1 MKTTINFLVMVV
13 LSITSSS
20 ILQAQDFR
28 GAFRIGAS
36 QHDESQGIAQDI
48 QGNIYLSGNFEGT
61 VDFDPSGE
69 EATLTAI
76 NKYDAYLAKYD
87 SDGNFIWVISIGGNE
102 WIYGRRITLDTE
114 GNIYMA
120 GYFKGE
126 ADFDPSSNDYMLEGV
141 ELDGFLAKY
150 DPDGNFVWAFD
161 IGNDFNGT
169 SFDVDIDMQGNIW
182 VTGVFRDAVDFD
194 PSENEFILT
203 GHGLQDC
210 YIAKYTQDGEFIWA
224 GEFGGETST
233 FYNPTIAFDDS
244 GDLYYTTYYN
254 SQVDLDP
261 GPGTQLVES
270 AGSSDIMLV
279 KLDASGNFQWGF
291 SMGGVFQ
298 DQARDIHFS
307 NGHIF
312 LTGIFEEIIDFDP
325 SSGEEI
331 FTSEGDY
338 DAYIAA
344 YTPEGELAWAKAL
357 ASSNPAE
364 GHGLVTD
371 NNNNIYLCGSFY
383 GTVDFDPSSGVNELS
398 AQGFWD
404 LFVAKYDPAGNF
416 RWAINA
422 GGNDN
427 DYAYNMIVTPD
438 QEDIMVCGKFSGY
451 AEFDNTGP
459 GYILSSSGGFDG
471 FLASYST
478 YPGSGVGDLENGITD
493 VMISPNPAQGC
504 SYMHFRLLEPGE
516 CTIQL
521 TGLDGRRVKEF
532 SIGTFVPG
540 NHQLKLNLQEL
551 DNGLYFISIL
561 QGYQK
566 SIEKI
571 MVINQ

>member
-1 MKTTINFLVMVV
+1 MKTTNTLLAIAFLSFFATTH
-13 LSITSSS
+13 LF
-20 ILQAQDFR
+20 AQDYHS
-28 GAFRIGAS
+28 AFRIGAS
-36 QHDESQGIAQDI
+36 QHDESQGIAQDS

-87 SDGNFIWVISIGGNE
+87 SDGNFIWVISIGGTE
-102 WIYGRRITLDTE
+102 WIYGRHIALDAG

-150 DPDGNFVWAFD
+150 DPEGNFVWAFD

-169 SFDVDIDMQGNIW
+169 SYDVDIDMQGNIW

-210 YIAKYTQDGEFIWA
+210 YVAKYTQDGEFIWA

-233 FYNPTIAFDDS
+233 FYNPTIAFDES
-244 GDLYYTTYYN
+244 GDLYYTTYYTN
-254 SQVDLDP
+254 QVDLDP

-298 DQARDIHFS
+298 DHARDICFS
-307 NGHIF
+307 NGHIL
-312 LTGIFEEIIDFDP
+312 LTGFFEETIDFDP
-325 SSGEEI
+325 SSGEAI

-344 YTPEGELAWAKAL
+344 YTPQGEYIWAKAL
-357 ASSNPAE
+357 ASADPAE
-364 GHGLVTD
+364 GLGLTTD
-371 NNNNIYLCGSFY
+371 DNDNIYLCGSFW
-383 GTVDFDPSSGVNELS
+383 GTVDFDPSSSVSELTV
-398 AQGFWD
+398 QGGWD
-404 LFVAKYDPAGNF
+404 LFAAKYDPSGNF
-416 RWAINA
+416 QWVINA

-427 DYAYNMIVTPD
+427 DYAYNMIVTSD
-438 QEDIMVCGKFSGY
+438 QADLMVCGKFMGY
-451 AEFDNTGP
+451 AEFDHTGP
-459 GYILSSSGGFDG
+459 GHILSSSGGFDG

-478 YPGSGVGDLENGITD
+478 FPGSDVGEAANDAIPFT
-493 VMISPNPAQGC
+493 ISPNPSSGKIFIQYTP
-504 SYMHFRLLEPGE
+504 SRMEVLE
-516 CTIQL
+516 IQVTTL
-521 TGLDGRRVKEF
+521 EGKLVKEF
-532 SIGTFVPG
+532 RFDENLGGMDQYEIDMSGMNDGIYLVTLTNGI
-540 NHQLKLNLQEL
+540 HKASRKL
-551 DNGLYFISIL
+551 II
-561 QGYQK
+561 K
-566 SIEKI
+566 SP
-571 MVINQ
+571 